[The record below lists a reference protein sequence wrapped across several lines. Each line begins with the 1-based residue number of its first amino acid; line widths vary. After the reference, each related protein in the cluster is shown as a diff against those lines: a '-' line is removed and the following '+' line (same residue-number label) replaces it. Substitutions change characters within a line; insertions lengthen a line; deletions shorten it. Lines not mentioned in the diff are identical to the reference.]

1 MVKKSRVV
9 DWEFNP
15 FDLLSDEILFD
26 ILDYLDHNPFD
37 KKSFSLVCKDFYRVE
52 SRHRRVLKPL
62 RSELLIRAIDRYPSV
77 ERLDLSSCPRITDDS
92 LAAISN
98 AYKFCLRSI
107 DLSRSRFFSNAGV
120 SNVVV
125 NCKFLVEIDLSNA
138 TELTDSGAVA
148 ISKASNLEKLWL
160 ARCKLIT
167 DIGIARIG
175 IGCRKLKLINLTWC
189 LGVGDLGVDFV
200 AVKCKEIRSFDLSYT
215 TITNKCLPSILNLQY
230 LEELTLV
237 GCLGIG
243 DEGLATLEKGRTSLK
258 TLNLTNCDNVTLW
271 GLPYLTS
278 RVTCLSHLNLTN
290 GSVVTEAIANSLQNL
305 PKLQSIKL
313 DGCHVTCSGLEAIGN
328 RCILLRELSLSKC
341 SGVTDEGL
349 SFLVKKQKELRK
361 LDITCCRKI
370 TQISVD
376 NVTKSCT
383 SLTSLKMESCYLI
396 SKEAFTLIGERCHHL
411 EEIDLTDT
419 EVDDAGL
426 MSISRCKKLSSLR
439 LGICYNLTD
448 NSLIQVGKIC
458 RELVE
463 LDLYRSMGITDLS
476 IAAIASGCPRLEMIT
491 LAYCKDIT
499 DTSLVS
505 LSKCSRLSVVEIR
518 GCSSISSAG
527 ISTIALGCK
536 QLTVLDVKKCHNV
549 DDAGLL
555 PLTNFSRSLRQINLS
570 YCSITDVGLLALA
583 NIACLQS
590 MTVLHLKGLSADGLV
605 AALLACSGLRK
616 VKLHASFKSLF
627 PQPFLEHM
635 ESRGCLFQWRDK
647 PVQDGVDP
655 WVWRHTARMN
665 ANIMY
670 LLDEV

>member
-1 MVKKSRVV
+1 MVKKLKV
-9 DWEFNP
+9 DCELNP
-15 FDLLSDEILFD
+15 FDLLSEEIIFD
-26 ILDYLDHNPFD
+26 ILDYLDDNPLD
-37 KKSFSLVCKDFYRVE
+37 KKSFSLVCRALHTVE
-52 SRHRRVLKPL
+52 SRHRKVLKPL
-62 RSELLIRAIDRYPSV
+62 RSELVIRSINRYPSV
-77 ERLDLSSCPRITDDS
+77 ARLDLSSCPRISDDS

-98 AYKFCLRSI
+98 AYKSCLRSI
-107 DLSRSRFFSNAGV
+107 DLSRSRFFSNAGI
-120 SNVVV
+120 SNLAV
-125 NCKFLVEIDLSNA
+125 NCRFLVELDLSNA
-138 TELTDSGAVA
+138 TELTDSGAAA

-167 DIGIARIG
+167 DIGIARIA
-175 IGCRKLKLINLTWC
+175 IGCRKLRLINLTWC
-189 LGVGDLGVDFV
+189 LGVGDLGVDLV
-200 AVKCKEIRSFDLSYT
+200 AVKCKQIRSLDLSYT
-215 TITNKCLPSILNLQY
+215 TITNKCLPSILQLQY
-230 LEELTLV
+230 LEDLTLM
-237 GCLGIG
+237 GCLGID

-258 TLNLTNCDNVTLW
+258 TLNLTNCEYVTLW

-278 RVTCLSHLNLTN
+278 RVACLSHLNLTN
-290 GSVVTEAIANSLQNL
+290 ESIVTEAIANSLQNL

-313 DGCHVTCSGLEAIGN
+313 DGCHVTCYGLEAIGN
-328 RCILLRELSLSKC
+328 CCILLKELSLSKC
-341 SGVTDEGL
+341 SGVTDKGL

-383 SLTSLKMESCYLI
+383 SLTSLKMESCHLI

-426 MSISRCKKLSSLR
+426 MSITRCTELSSLR

-448 NSLIQVGKIC
+448 NGLVQVGKLC
-458 RELVE
+458 RKLVE

-476 IAAIASGCPRLEMIT
+476 IATVASCCPKLEMIN

-505 LSKCSRLSVVEIR
+505 LSRCSRLSVVEIR
-518 GCSSISSAG
+518 GCSSISSVG

-536 QLTVLDVKKCHNV
+536 RLTVLDVKKCYNI
-549 DDAGLL
+549 DDVGLL
-555 PLTNFSRSLRQINLS
+555 PLANFSRSLKQVNLS

-590 MTVLHLKGLSADGLV
+590 MTILHLNGLSVDGLV

-635 ESRGCLFQWRDK
+635 ESRGCVFQWRDK
-647 PVQDGVDP
+647 PFQDDVDP
-655 WVWRHTARMN
+655 WGWRHTARMN